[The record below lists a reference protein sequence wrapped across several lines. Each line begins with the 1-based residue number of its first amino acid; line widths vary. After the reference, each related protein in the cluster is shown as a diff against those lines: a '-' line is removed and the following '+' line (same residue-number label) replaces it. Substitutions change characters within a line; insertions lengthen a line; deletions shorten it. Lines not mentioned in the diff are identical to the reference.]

1 MEGSRRQTPP
11 GDETSTLEDDP
22 DMLKTKIGLRTD
34 ERERL
39 REYAASV
46 RVYNLRTLLVTGAPI
61 LMALLPFVVK
71 I

>member
-1 MEGSRRQTPP
+1 
-11 GDETSTLEDDP
+11 
-22 DMLKTKIGLRTD
+22 MLKTKIGLRTD